1 MKRVLVAGATGYLGH
16 YVVKQFKKQGYWVR
30 ALTRSAD
37 RLDECQITGV
47 SAPPDNSKD
56 APLVYGKSAPLIYG
70 HIHPGQR

>member
-1 MKRVLVAGATGYLGH
+1 MPRIG
-16 YVVKQFKKQGYWVR
+16 VVIQRGGQVVIAMLKN
-30 ALTRSAD
+30 
-37 RLDECQITGV
+37 CQITGV